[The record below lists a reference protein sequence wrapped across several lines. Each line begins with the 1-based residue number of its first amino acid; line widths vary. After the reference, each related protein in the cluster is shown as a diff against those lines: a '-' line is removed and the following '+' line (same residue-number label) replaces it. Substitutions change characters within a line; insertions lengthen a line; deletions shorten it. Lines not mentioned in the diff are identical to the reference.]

1 MSATPVATRAQRP
14 PRPAPI
20 GDSPSQWRLRHR
32 VALGFTWFC
41 GIFVCVVAASILGYM
56 AYRGLQYL
64 RPDLLVT
71 RPQPGFTSS
80 DVGGILDPIIGTL
93 LISFIAITFALP
105 LGVISAIW
113 IVEYGKPKGL
123 ARVIESGIEVVA
135 GTPDI
140 VLAIFGLAIFQLPIM
155 APLSFTSSGGGVFG
169 RSFIAAGLIMS
180 LIALPLIFTAT
191 REGLMSL
198 PMRLREGSWALGKT
212 RIGTI
217 RKILLPQIRPDIATG
232 TVLGLGRTVGDTA
245 IVVVLLGATL
255 QIESQGPLPGLN
267 ILRGTGGTL
276 TTYIYG
282 TSPAGE
288 ANAPEKAYAAA
299 AVLLVLVLAI
309 NAVAARIGRRSS
321 KMESSV

>member
-1 MSATPVATRAQRP
+1 MATTPAPTPVRAARP
-14 PRPAPI
+14 EPR
-20 GDSPSQWRLRHR
+20 GDSPSQWRLRQR
-32 VALGFTWFC
+32 IALGLTWFF
-41 GIFVCVVAASILGYM
+41 GIFVCVVAASIIGYM
-56 AYRGLQYL
+56 AFRGLQYL
-64 RPDLLVT
+64 RPDLLWT
-71 RPQPGFTSS
+71 RPLPGFNNAE
-80 DVGGILDPIIGTL
+80 VGGILDPIIGTL
-93 LISFIAITFALP
+93 VLTVIAITFALP
-105 LGVISAIW
+105 MGVISAIW
-113 IVEYGKPKGL
+113 VVEYGKPKAL
-123 ARVIESGIEVVA
+123 ARVVESGIEVVA

-155 APLSFTSSGGGVFG
+155 APLSFTASGGGVFG

-180 LIALPLIFTAT
+180 LIALPLIFAAT

-198 PMRLREGSWALGKT
+198 PARLREGSWALGKT

-232 TVLGLGRTVGDTA
+232 TVLGMGRTVGDTA

-255 QIESQGPLPGLN
+255 QIESQGPVPGLN

-299 AVLLVLVLAI
+299 FVLLVVVLAL
-309 NAVAARIGRRSS
+309 NAAAAYIGRRSH
-321 KMESSV
+321 KMEPEA